1 MNVKR
6 VVSGLVLF
14 PLVVVLLVFG
24 NKYIVD
30 VAVSIIAI
38 MSY

>member
-24 NKYIVD
+24 NELTRIL
-30 VAVSIIAI
+30 
-38 MSY
+38 